1 MNIKRSRA
9 VQHRVLIQKLIQ
21 KNAKKMLRKIYA
33 KNSVLCIDTFVHQQ
47 LFINQTSAFIFMIS
61 SLLYMFFSFLSLTF
75 LNIVYANIRDFS
87 HMSGFSGDMEIVIL
101 TFPFYCMSV
110 PFMLLHMIGAMFFST
125 VCLSSRLFSLNE
137 VLIQMQIVETLQNN
151 QGF

>member
-1 MNIKRSRA
+1 
-9 VQHRVLIQKLIQ
+9 
-21 KNAKKMLRKIYA
+21 MLRKIYA

-47 LFINQTSAFIFMIS
+47 LFINQISAFIFIFS
-61 SLLYMFFSFLSLTF
+61 SLLYMFFSFLTLTF
-75 LNIVYANIRDFS
+75 LNIVYANITFIFS

-110 PFMLLHMIGAMFFST
+110 PFMLLHMIGAVFFST
-125 VCLSSRLFSLNE
+125 VCLSSRLFSLNG